1 MMRRGLAAVRLAVCL
16 LAAGCGSKV
25 TPDGACGSSQGIVS
39 LSWSIDGQAPGMG
52 CRDVVNLT
60 LELDYG
66 CGSILIE
73 PVPCALDHVRYD
85 HLPEGT
91 ATVSLT
97 GSSASGRISGSGTV
111 EVTGAVPASP
121 TVISL
126 QFR

>member
-1 MMRRGLAAVRLAVCL
+1 MMRCPLAAVRLAACL
-16 LAAGCGSKV
+16 LAAGCGVKSMG
-25 TPDGACGSSQGIVS
+25 GACGDSQGIVA

-73 PVPCALDHVRYD
+73 PVPCALDRVRYD

-97 GSSASGRISGSGTV
+97 GSSATGRISGSNTV
-111 EVTGAVPASP
+111 EVSGAVPASP
-121 TVISL
+121 TVIQLS
-126 QFR
+126 FR